1 MSRGSLGGERIV
13 GCESLVGV
21 RSPVSCQP
29 PGPVARY
36 VPRSGVHL
44 GGSIEVDCRD
54 WFDRLHGSGIV
65 VTGPLEGVKVV
76 ELGLWLAGP
85 ACGAILSDW
94 GAEVVKVE
102 PLEGDPFRGYAFM
115 FGGEANPPFELDNR
129 GKRSIAVDLRADAGL
144 QIALDL
150 LADADVLV
158 TNYRPGGLERLGL
171 DWESVHAHNPKLVY
185 LSLTGYG
192 LEGPERDRAAYD
204 MGAFWARA
212 GVAASLTIEGQ
223 PLPYQRGGMGDH
235 MTGLAAA
242 GGVAA
247 ALYQRER
254 SGTGTLVETSMLRL
268 GMYQMG
274 TDLAANVRLGT
285 KTTATP
291 LHEAAN
297 PLLTGYQGS
306 DDEWFW
312 LLCLEGDRHWPRVL
326 AALGRPEL
334 DDDPR
339 FATIEGRG
347 RNAKEV
353 ATEFQRIFRA
363 HTRDEWGEI
372 FDREG
377 VWWARVQHTHDL
389 VDDPQ
394 AIAARGFIG
403 IPLADGTTAPMVAT
417 PVDFDGQ
424 SCEVVD
430 PVPELGQH
438 TELVLLELGRDWE
451 DIARLQEAGIIG

>member
-1 MSRGSLGGERIV
+1 MTEV
-13 GCESLVGV
+13 PESA
-21 RSPVSCQP
+21 SS
-29 PGPVARY
+29 A
-36 VPRSGVHL
+36 
-44 GGSIEVDCRD
+44 
-54 WFDRLHGSGIV
+54 
-65 VTGPLEGVKVV
+65 PLAGVKVV
-76 ELGLWLAGP
+76 EVGLWLAGP
-85 ACGAILSDW
+85 ACGAILADW
-94 GAEVVKVE
+94 GAEVVKIE
-102 PLEGDPFRGYAFM
+102 PLNGDPFRGYSYL
-115 FGGEANPPFELDNR
+115 FGGEDNPPFELDNR
-129 GKRSIAVDLRADAGL
+129 GKRSIALDLRADAGR

-150 LADADVLV
+150 LADADVFV

-171 DWESVHAHNPKLVY
+171 DWETVHAHNPRVVY

-192 LEGPERDRAAYD
+192 LAGPERDRAAYD

-212 GVAASLTIEGQ
+212 GVAASLTLEGQ

-247 ALYQRER
+247 ALFQRDR
-254 SGTGTLVETSMLRL
+254 TGVGSLVETSMLRL

-274 TDLAANVRLGT
+274 TDLSANVRLGT
-285 KTTATP
+285 KTFATP

-326 AALGRPEL
+326 AALDHPEL
-334 DDDPR
+334 ADDAR
-339 FATIEGRG
+339 FATIESRG
-347 RNAKEV
+347 RHAAEV
-353 ATEFQRIFRA
+353 TAALQIIFRE

-389 VDDPQ
+389 VEDPQ
-394 AIAARGFIG
+394 AIAARGFVQL
-403 IPLADGTTAPMVAT
+403 PLADGTTAAMVAT
-417 PVDFDGQ
+417 PVDFGGQ
-424 SCEVVD
+424 SCEIRR
-430 PVPELGQH
+430 PVPELGEH
-438 TELVLLELGRDWE
+438 TELVLLELGRTWE
-451 DIARLQEAGIIG
+451 EIATLQADGIIS

>member
-1 MSRGSLGGERIV
+1 MTTTA
-13 GCESLVGV
+13 
-21 RSPVSCQP
+21 
-29 PGPVARY
+29 GPM
-36 VPRSGVHL
+36 
-44 GGSIEVDCRD
+44 D
-54 WFDRLHGSGIV
+54 
-65 VTGPLEGVKVV
+65 GVKVV
-76 ELGLWLAGP
+76 EIGLWLAGP
-85 ACGAILSDW
+85 ACGAILADW
-94 GAEVVKVE
+94 GADVVKIE
-102 PLEGDPFRGYAFM
+102 PLDGDPFRGYAYL

-129 GKRSIAVDLRADAGL
+129 GKRSIAVDLRQRAGL
-144 QIALDL
+144 QVALDL
-150 LADADVLV
+150 LAEADVLV

-171 DWESVHAHNPKLVY
+171 DWPSVHAHNPRLVY

-212 GVAASLTIEGQ
+212 GVAASLTLEGQ

-247 ALYQRER
+247 ALFRRER
-254 SGTGTLVETSMLRL
+254 TGEGSLVETSMLRL

-274 TDLAANVRLGT
+274 TDLSANVRLGT
-285 KTTATP
+285 KTFATP
-291 LHEAAN
+291 LHEAVN

-306 DDEWFW
+306 DGEWFW

-334 DDDPR
+334 GDDPR
-339 FATIEGRG
+339 FTTMEGRG
-347 RNAKEV
+347 ANARVV
-353 ATEFQRIFRA
+353 AAELQAVFATR
-363 HTRDEWGEI
+363 TRDEWGEI

-394 AIAARGFIG
+394 ANAARGFVEM
-403 IPLADGTTAPMVAT
+403 PLPDGTTARMVAT
-417 PVDFDGQ
+417 PVDFDGRSPEIRQ
-424 SCEVVD
+424 
-430 PVPELGQH
+430 PTPELGQH
-438 TELVLLELGRDWE
+438 TELVLLEMGRTWDE
-451 DIARLQEAGIIG
+451 IEALRDSGAIA